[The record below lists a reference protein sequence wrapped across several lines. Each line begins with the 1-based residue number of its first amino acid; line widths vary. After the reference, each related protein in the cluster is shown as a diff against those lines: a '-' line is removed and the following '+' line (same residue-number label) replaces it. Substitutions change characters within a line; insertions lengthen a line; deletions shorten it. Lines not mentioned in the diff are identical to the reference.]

1 VDATSRYD
9 FHSKPPEGIFDM
21 SIVTNQP
28 VNGQVA
34 PLNGP
39 WPAINPWSR
48 HWPGPGRPASPA
60 TVVAVLAAT
69 VIAALSVPLDRAGL
83 GWFITALAG
92 TGALMAARFIRTP
105 AAVPAMVERRADVG
119 TRDRYLWGAATV
131 ALLAVGTFRAA
142 GWLFV
147 LCLLTATLTAALA
160 LSSGRSLRSILLT
173 YLLVPIAAGRGG
185 AWLARGAARLRGRG
199 RAGAPLRIVAT
210 LAVSIALLVVFG
222 ALFISADAAF
232 ARVFEAAIPDL
243 DGFTVF
249 TWIFVSAVTAPLLT
263 AFAYLRAAPPS
274 PGKLDLTEGRKVG
287 RLEWAIPL
295 GLLVLLFAA
304 FVAIQLTVLF
314 GGDQHVVTTDGLTY
328 AEYARSGFWQLCAV
342 TGLTLLVLAGVARWA
357 PRTER
362 ADRVL
367 LRVVLGALA
376 GLTLVIVASAL
387 HRMNV
392 YTETYGLTRLR
403 LLVACC
409 EVWFGLVLVMVMVA
423 GIRIRAAWLPRVA
436 IGAGV
441 LALLALTGANP
452 DGLIAENHVQRFER
466 TQQIDMYYLADL
478 SPDAVPA
485 IADLNDPERR
495 NCLLQAIGADMP
507 ADDWRGWNLAR
518 SQARRLIAD
527 YPPRDSGACYRM
539 LDRY

>member
-1 VDATSRYD
+1 
-9 FHSKPPEGIFDM
+9 M
-21 SIVTNQP
+21 SIVTNEP
-28 VNGQVA
+28 IKGSTA
-34 PLNGP
+34 AFNGP

-48 HWPGPGRPASPA
+48 HWAGPGRPASPA
-60 TVVAVLAAT
+60 TVVAVLTAT
-69 VIAALSVPLDRAGL
+69 VIAALSVPLDRTGL
-83 GWFITALAG
+83 GWFITVLAG
-92 TGALMAARFIRTP
+92 TGALVAARLIRSP
-105 AAVPAMVERRADVG
+105 EAVPALVERRADAG
-119 TRDRYLWGAATV
+119 TRDRWVWGAATV

-173 YLLVPIAAGRGG
+173 YLLVPVAAARGG
-185 AWLARGAARLRGRG
+185 VWLARGAMRLRARG
-199 RAGAPLRIVAT
+199 RTGAPMRVLAT
-210 LAVSIALLVVFG
+210 VAVSIALLVVFG

-243 DGFTVF
+243 EPFTVF
-249 TWIFVSAVTAPLLT
+249 TWVFVSAVTAPLLT
-263 AFAYLRAAPPS
+263 AAAYLRAAPPA
-274 PGKLDLTEGRKVG
+274 PGRLDLTEGRKVG

-314 GGDQHVVTTDGLTY
+314 GGNQHVVATDGLTY
-328 AEYARSGFWQLCAV
+328 AEYARSGFWQLCVV
-342 TGLTLLVLAGVARWA
+342 TGLTLMVLAGVARWA
-357 PRTER
+357 PRTGR
-362 ADRVL
+362 ADRIL

-376 GLTLVIVASAL
+376 VLTLVIVASAL

-466 TQQIDMYYLADL
+466 TTEIDVNYLADL

-485 IADLNDPERR
+485 IAGLPDAERR
-495 NCLLQAIGADMP
+495 NCLLAAIGDDMP
-507 ADDWRGWNLAR
+507 ADDWRGWNAAR
-518 SQARRLIAD
+518 QTARELIDD
-527 YPPRDSGACYRM
+527 YPPGSPSVCLQM